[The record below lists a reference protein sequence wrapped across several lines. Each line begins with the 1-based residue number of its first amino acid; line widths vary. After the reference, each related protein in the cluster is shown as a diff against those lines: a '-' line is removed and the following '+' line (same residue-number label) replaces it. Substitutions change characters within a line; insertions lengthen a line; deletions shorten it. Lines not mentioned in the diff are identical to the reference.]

1 MIKIE
6 IKERTQKEFL
16 NIMLNNLK
24 NTEDKTPNSFSYD
37 ALSSTSIVFRYF
49 QDIVLELFKKFDVMN
64 LEGEELDTRA
74 LQIAGL
80 TRKKPTFA
88 SGKVRV
94 TGEVGSVIPKDTI
107 FLADDIEYISNK
119 EYVIGQDGS
128 VDVYVTCTTPGS
140 MGNIIA
146 GGIND
151 MKKKIIGI
159 NNITNL
165 EEFHNGYDLEPDGDL
180 IERYLDV
187 LTNPPKAGNPAHYK
201 LWATEVDGVWDAKVF
216 RTWQGGGTVKVV
228 VIGLNR
234 KAVGLELIE
243 KVKKHIFEQAPIR
256 YEDLTVESATTKKVK
271 VNVKIKITKNSNL
284 INIKENIKN
293 RIDKYFY
300 DISFKE
306 NIISYARLGAEILKV
321 EGVEDYDELKING
334 NIGNLAMTETE
345 IPELESLEVVSNE

>member
-16 NIMLNNLK
+16 QIMLNNLK

-37 ALSSTSIVFRYF
+37 ALSSTAIVFRYF

-64 LEGEELDTRA
+64 LEGEELDTRV

-88 SGKVRV
+88 SGIVRV

-119 EYVIGQDGS
+119 EYIIGQDGS

-187 LTNPPKAGNPAHYK
+187 LTNPPKAGNPSHYK

-216 RTWQGGGTVKVV
+216 RTWQGPSTVKVV
-228 VIGLNR
+228 V
-234 KAVGLELIE
+234 VGLDRKILDDYMIN
-243 KVKKHIFEQAPIR
+243 KIKDHIMEEAPIS
-256 YEDLTVESATTKKVK
+256 YSDLIVESAKAKEVDIKVSVYSDDK
-271 VNVKIKITKNSNL
+271 NV
-284 INIKENIKN
+284 ENIKKE
-293 RIDKYFY
+293 IKDSVDKYLY
-300 DISFKE
+300 SIAFKE
-306 NIISYARLGAEILKV
+306 SYVSLAKVGKLILSCENVKDYENLTLNSVQENIK
-321 EGVEDYDELKING
+321 
-334 NIGNLAMTETE
+334 LADDE
-345 IPELESLEVVSNE
+345 IPNFANMEVDIIG